1 MESGRP
7 NDVGRELELTV
18 GQKYEILADKGH
30 DWYMV
35 QDTEG
40 ESGWAYRFY
49 LDFRVVVY
57 NLLGVS

>member
-1 MESGRP
+1 MKSGRSS
-7 NDVGRELELTV
+7 DDGWEWGLEA
-18 GQKYEILADKGH
+18 GQKYEILADNGH

-35 QDTEG
+35 QDTKS
-40 ESGWAYRFY
+40 ESDWAYRFY

>member
-1 MESGRP
+1 
-7 NDVGRELELTV
+7 
-18 GQKYEILADKGH
+18 
-30 DWYMV
+30 MV